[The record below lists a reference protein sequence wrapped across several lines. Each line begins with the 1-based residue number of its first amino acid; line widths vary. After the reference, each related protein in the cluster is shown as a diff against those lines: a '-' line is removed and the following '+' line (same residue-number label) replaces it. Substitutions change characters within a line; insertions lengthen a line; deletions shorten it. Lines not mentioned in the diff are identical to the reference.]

1 MIALLLSRH
10 RPAVAAFLL
19 ALACAGCGDPANTPS
34 TPALAEPTVVEPA
47 APPAMTPAEDRGK
60 QSADGTSAAEAE
72 QGAFSHVDAGD
83 AERAASRRGHDS
95 AGEPAPGDAPRG
107 GG

>member
-19 ALACAGCGDPANTPS
+19 ALACAGCSDHASTPS
-34 TPALAEPTVVEPA
+34 APARAPPTVAEPA
-47 APPAMTPAEDRGK
+47 AAPAMTPAEDRGK
-60 QSADGTSAAEAE
+60 QSPDGTSAAEAE
-72 QGAFSHVDAGD
+72 QSAFSHVDGGD
-83 AERAASRRGHDS
+83 AERAASKRGHDS